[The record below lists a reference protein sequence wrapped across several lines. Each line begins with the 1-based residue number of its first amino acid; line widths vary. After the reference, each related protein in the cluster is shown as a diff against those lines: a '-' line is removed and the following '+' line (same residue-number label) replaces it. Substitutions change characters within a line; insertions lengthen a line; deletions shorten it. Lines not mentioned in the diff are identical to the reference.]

1 MTTLRVLERKAAAI
15 IQDQQEKRDFTRNQE
30 ENEALFNRA
39 REDYKNGVRRPLSAD
54 ELEEIRRE
62 CFSTG

>member
-54 ELEEIRRE
+54 EPEEIRRE